1 MDINNEEWTLDS
13 GAVVQI
19 ARDDDGVALG
29 IVAVGWNTTGLALIT
44 CEDMDE
50 LVSIWQGRGEA

>member
-19 ARDDDGVALG
+19 ARDDTGVALG
-29 IVAVGWNTTGLALIT
+29 IVAVGWNNSGIT
-44 CEDMDE
+44 EITSDDMDE